1 MHSPL
6 DWIARVIML
15 VLAGMVSLSIIGAI
29 AAIPSGTIENRIG
42 IDQPAVDPGVAPP
55 APPEAIL
62 PPPEDRASTPGAPTD
77 YVDYGPPPPRASD
90 IELWLEAITYALL
103 ALVGLAALA
112 TLILWRTLKQRG
124 RIADALEQLAAR
136 AGP

>member
-1 MHSPL
+1 
-6 DWIARVIML
+6 
-15 VLAGMVSLSIIGAI
+15 
-29 AAIPSGTIENRIG
+29 SGTIENRIG

-55 APPEAIL
+55 APPEAIP
-62 PPPEDRASTPGAPTD
+62 PPPEDRTASPGAPQG
-77 YVDYGPPPPRASD
+77 YVNYGPPPPSQSD
-90 IELWLEAITYALL
+90 VELWLEAITYALL

-112 TLILWRTLKQRG
+112 TVILWRTLKQRG